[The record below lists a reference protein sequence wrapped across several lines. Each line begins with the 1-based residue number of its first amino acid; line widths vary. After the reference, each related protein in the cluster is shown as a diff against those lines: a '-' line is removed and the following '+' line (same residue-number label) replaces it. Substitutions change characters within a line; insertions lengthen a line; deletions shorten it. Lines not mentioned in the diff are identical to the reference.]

1 MGMVFISPVTAC
13 LSKGG
18 HVYDPCD
25 LGICLMDH
33 TSHIAAFVYFFIV
46 SDKCLL
52 NVCPCFDLVVAHH
65 ILQLLLSKKK
75 KKEIVHSL
83 RQDVIFLVTGLF
95 ICTLLVQDEFN
106 EAWPQFR
113 RTVFWWRV
121 QLTVRMSKYKWKLI
135 I

>member
-46 SDKCLL
+46 SDKRLL
-52 NVCPCFDLVVAHH
+52 NVYPCFDLVVAHH
-65 ILQLLLSKKK
+65 ILQLLLRKKK
-75 KKEIVHSL
+75 KKNRSQSKT
-83 RQDVIFLVTGLF
+83 RCYLF
-95 ICTLLVQDEFN
+95 GNRFIYMHF
-106 EAWPQFR
+106 ASSR
-113 RTVFWWRV
+113 RV
-121 QLTVRMSKYKWKLI
+121 
-135 I
+135 